1 VAPLRGDYARRSH
14 TGWTAKKLEE
24 RAEEIVDAYLRAG
37 VDQGDWR
44 ALDALVNR
52 VYEKPKET
60 VVSEQTVPEW
70 ERQLDDFSTDALTR
84 IVHKDNPEAIRRMEE
99 NGTLKRVDDMTA
111 EGA

>member
-1 VAPLRGDYARRSH
+1 
-14 TGWTAKKLEE
+14 
-24 RAEEIVDAYLRAG
+24 
-37 VDQGDWR
+37 
-44 ALDALVNR
+44 
-52 VYEKPKET
+52 

-84 IVHKDNPEAIRRMEE
+84 IVHKDNPEAIRMEE